1 MSHSSGHPTRLYLR
15 DLRVDEL
22 LDAVRLHRPR
32 TVDEL
37 RRLPV
42 LGHMAGEVLAVAIAD
57 ATCMGRLAEGPRGEL
72 LLLEAL
78 P

>member
-1 MSHSSGHPTRLYLR
+1 MPKPSARRHRLYLR

-37 RRLPV
+37 RRLPA

-57 ATCMGRLAEGPRGEL
+57 AACMGRLAEGPRGEL